1 MLKNVHDFFL
11 PVIRQINCDNPIK
24 DQQKNVRCGF
34 TLVEILVV
42 ISIVAILMA
51 IIVPSLRKAREQG
64 KRADCLSNLKQL
76 THAWYMYAI
85 DYERLCSPLTLW
97 QDQRWNFW
105 VADGPPIPDNDVG
118 NTEQAIMDGV
128 LWPYT
133 QSIKLYKCKSD
144 RGEPLRT
151 DPSERLRSYSMSVKM
166 GGAPYSSFSK
176 LEEIR
181 RPGEKMVFI
190 DATGLLK
197 WIEGPFEIV
206 VPGEPCPPKEWPPW
220 RDLNYITTRHSDGC
234 NLSFADGHCE
244 YWRWQDP
251 RTVKLAN
258 LKINPE
264 DASENNPDLIRLYEV
279 LKKH

>member
-1 MLKNVHDFFL
+1 MKL
-11 PVIRQINCDNPIK
+11 PPYRYHTQCRIEGLEMNHRK
-24 DQQKNVRCGF
+24 HRGF
-34 TLVEILVV
+34 TLVEIMVV
-42 ISIVAILMA
+42 IAIIAILMA
-51 IIVPSLRKAREQG
+51 ILVPSLLKAREQG
-64 KRADCLSNLKQL
+64 KRTHCLSNLKQL

-85 DYERLCSPLTLW
+85 DNENLCSPLTLW
-97 QDQRWNFW
+97 QDKGGNKNGCFW
-105 VADGPPIPDNDVG
+105 VADGPSIPDNDVG

-151 DPSERLRSYSMSVKM
+151 DPSERLRSYSMSVMM
-166 GGAPYSSFSK
+166 GGRPGLCFWK
-176 LEEIR
+176 LGELR
-181 RPGEKMVFI
+181 RPSEKMVFI

-197 WIEGPFEIV
+197 WIDGPFKIMHLDE
-206 VPGEPCPPKEWPPW
+206 PGPPKEWPPW
-220 RDLNYITTRHSDGC
+220 WGMNCITTRHNDGG

-251 RTVKLAN
+251 RTIKYANFKL
-258 LKINPE
+258 NPE

-279 LKKH
+279 IKKR